1 MVAAAALFV
10 AFVLPRKGV
19 LIVTLAG
26 PGGKAVDGAS
36 VLVDGAVRCAQSPC
50 RVDDL
55 APGAHTVGVQAPG
68 YTRPADRAIV
78 IESGSQA
85 VVDFVLAGTV
95 GATGVRVGALGKD
108 LRLFVDGKDRGLL
121 PVTVTD
127 LETGD
132 HAIRITGNPNYRD
145 YQENISLRQGQL
157 LELAPKLTVLKRVAE
172 LQAGPGADAA
182 EILLVCGDDKQL
194 ILDLPKTVEVPS
206 EGGCR
211 VEATREGYK
220 DLVVE
225 LEFDAAEAE
234 KTFKL
239 ALAPVGVEPAGRRPT
254 KPGPGG
260 SRKPAPAAGGGTISV
275 NSIPP
280 SNVLV
285 DGRPIG
291 KTPTRVNVTA
301 GRHTVVFMHP
311 QKGKRSRSVNVKSG
325 QNAVAA
331 VKF

>member
-36 VLVDGAVRCAQSPC
+36 VLVDGVVRCAHSPC

-55 APGAHTVGVQAPG
+55 SAGAHTVGVQAPG

-108 LRLFVDGKDRGLL
+108 LRLFLDGKDRGAL
-121 PVTVTD
+121 PVTVTELD
-127 LETGD
+127 PGD
-132 HAIRITGNPNYRD
+132 HAIRITGNPNYSD
-145 YQENISLRQGQL
+145 YQENVSLRQGQL
-157 LELAPKLTVLKRVAE
+157 LELAPKLTVVKRMAE
-172 LQAGPGADAA
+172 LEAGIGSDGA

-194 ILDLPKTVEVPS
+194 ILDLPKSVEVPS
-206 EGGCR
+206 ERGCR
-211 VEATREGYK
+211 VEARRDGYK
-220 DLVVE
+220 DLVLD

-234 KTFKL
+234 KTFKIALSPL
-239 ALAPVGVEPAGRRPT
+239 AVESAGRRPV
-254 KPGPGG
+254 KPGPGAP
-260 SRKPAPAAGGGTISV
+260 RKPAPAAGGGTISV

-285 DGRPIG
+285 DGRPVG
-291 KTPTRVNVTA
+291 KTPTRVNVPA

-325 QNAVAA
+325 QNVVAA